1 MSLRVTPA
9 STHSAATEEPRW
21 HAAIAVV
28 VILAL
33 YVTLPSS
40 LLLGPAFLAPLL
52 VLSLLL
58 PLLIFAPS
66 RHQETSLQR
75 SASIALIAITNL
87 FNVGSV
93 VLLIYYTMFAANH
106 STLTGPHG
114 ELGGGHLLIAGAQI
128 WITNILVYSLW
139 YWELDGG
146 GPEPRAHAG
155 SAAEFLRADFLFP
168 QMIVGDE
175 RIACIEKRWKPL
187 FVDYLFIAFTNALAF
202 SPADTFPITRPA
214 KMLMLAEALT
224 SFVTIAVVLARAVGI
239 IA

>member
-1 MSLRVTPA
+1 VRRAQARAPA
-9 STHSAATEEPRW
+9 WAATPCP
-21 HAAIAVV
+21 AAC
-28 VILAL
+28 
-33 YVTLPSS
+33 
-40 LLLGPAFLAPLL
+40 GG
-52 VLSLLL
+52 
-58 PLLIFAPS
+58 S
-66 RHQETSLQR
+66 R
-75 SASIALIAITNL
+75 
-87 FNVGSV
+87 G
-93 VLLIYYTMFAANH
+93 
-106 STLTGPHG
+106 
-114 ELGGGHLLIAGAQI
+114 
-128 WITNILVYSLW
+128 
-139 YWELDGG
+139 
-146 GPEPRAHAG
+146 RAHAG